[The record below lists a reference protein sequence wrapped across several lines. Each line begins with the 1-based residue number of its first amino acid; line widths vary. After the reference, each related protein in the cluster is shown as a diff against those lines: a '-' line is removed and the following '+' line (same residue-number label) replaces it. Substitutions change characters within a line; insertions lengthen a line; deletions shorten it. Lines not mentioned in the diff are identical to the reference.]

1 MSRRANQKQ
10 KEKPSQNIPK
20 QEELIIDSEDTYKDL
35 DNISYIHPSHL
46 NMIKSISNNQFTSVS
61 IKNSSVD
68 DISAYALMN
77 LFGKVKTGAKVEMII
92 HQPISV
98 MQEYDAKQLEA
109 NALLAG
115 FADVKINDITYV
127 DSKTQKKINTLSVTF
142 VKPEKRVP
150 LKEED
155 IVVTT
160 TTNITQKS
168 QKTSSISS
176 RRRK

>member
-1 MSRRANQKQ
+1 MSRRSNQKP
-10 KEKPSQNIPK
+10 KEQISKTPK
-20 QEELIIDSEDTYKDL
+20 TEYELIIDSEDTYKDI

-98 MQEYDAKQLEA
+98 MQEYDAKQIEA
-109 NALLAG
+109 SALLAG
-115 FADVKINDITYV
+115 FTDVKINDITYV
-127 DSKTQKKINTLSVTF
+127 DSKTQKKLILFLLLLLN
-142 VKPEKRVP
+142 
-150 LKEED
+150 LKKEFL
-155 IVVTT
+155 
-160 TTNITQKS
+160 
-168 QKTSSISS
+168 
-176 RRRK
+176 